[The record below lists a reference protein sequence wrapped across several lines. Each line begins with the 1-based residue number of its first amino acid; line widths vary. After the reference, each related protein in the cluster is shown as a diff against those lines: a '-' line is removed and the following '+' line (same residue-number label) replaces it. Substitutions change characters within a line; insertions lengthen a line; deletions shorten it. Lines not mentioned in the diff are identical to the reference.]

1 MEAEQRLWPFAACLF
16 ILPGALILWGVGAA
30 HDAHWFGLIVAMFL
44 LAFVNTSGI
53 TISVNYLVDSFK
65 ELSGDA
71 MASVMLVRNTM
82 SFAIGYG
89 YVPCSLGWLIFVEA
103 NGDRITPWVDN
114 LGYQNC
120 FISAAFI
127 GMACSAVFLIMMK
140 WGKTLREHGRERY
153 WNIVVENWEKGMGH

>member
-30 HDAHWFGLIVAMFL
+30 HDVHWFGLVVAMFL

-53 TISVNYLVDSFK
+53 TISVNYLVDSYK

-89 YVPCSLGWLIFVEA
+89 YAPFFFPSC
-103 NGDRITPWVDN
+103 PWK
-114 LGYQNC
+114 L
-120 FISAAFI
+120 
-127 GMACSAVFLIMMK
+127 MM
-140 WGKTLREHGRERY
+140 
-153 WNIVVENWEKGMGH
+153 

>member
-1 MEAEQRLWPFAACLF
+1 
-16 ILPGALILWGVGAA
+16 
-30 HDAHWFGLIVAMFL
+30 MFL

-89 YVPCSLGWLIFVEA
+89 YVPSSLGWLIFVEA